1 MHQSSSK
8 DILQNGCDVYDRE
21 LFMSS
26 IDMHEVQVIKAVILY
41 FSGKTEAKTLHS
53 TLPPYLSFTHTHI
66 HNRAHAHTQIQIN
79 IQVRTYTH
87 MHVYTHESL
96 GTHAHKVTNACKNN
110 D

>member
-8 DILQNGCDVYDRE
+8 DILQNGCDVYDSE

-53 TLPPYLSFTHTHI
+53 TLPLLSHTHI
-66 HNRAHAHTQIQIN
+66 HNPAHAHTQIQIN
-79 IQVRTYTH
+79 LQVRTYTR
-87 MHVYTHESL
+87 MQ
-96 GTHAHKVTNACKNN
+96 A
-110 D
+110 